1 MTPRRIDDLGS
12 EAPDPR
18 SPYGRLLLTVV
29 VVSAVVL
36 TSLRL
41 EQRVAETLR
50 WTEGSWSLE
59 SRDFPSWVPARF
71 TGRLADLHHIPATIP
86 LRSADWRQEVLRSL
100 GENPWIDEV
109 QRVDRTAE
117 GIRFEARLLRPVVGV
132 RCEEGLLLLD
142 SAGRVIDIDRT
153 LDLDPAWGIPLL
165 IPIAGELPAL
175 ASGTE
180 VRHEEITEA
189 LGVLRE
195 VWGARLPQR
204 FPGELTLIE
213 AYTEPGVPGLLWR
226 FHDRFGTQLRW
237 GRSPVSPY
245 PPLLPSPARLEN
257 LALVLGLGEA
267 RREMGAIELFQRTPE
282 VVRRN

>member
-41 EQRVAETLR
+41 EQRVEETLR

-142 SAGRVIDIDRT
+142 SAGRVIDIDR
-153 LDLDPAWGIPLL
+153 
-165 IPIAGELPAL
+165 
-175 ASGTE
+175 SGKI
-180 VRHEEITEA
+180 RLSRKEA
-189 LGVLRE
+189 L
-195 VWGARLPQR
+195 
-204 FPGELTLIE
+204 E
-213 AYTEPGVPGLLWR
+213 A
-226 FHDRFGTQLRW
+226 
-237 GRSPVSPY
+237 S
-245 PPLLPSPARLEN
+245 
-257 LALVLGLGEA
+257 
-267 RREMGAIELFQRTPE
+267 
-282 VVRRN
+282 